1 MHIYASYEG
10 MQMDMKVRLT
20 ELRISLDPCYVL
32 TALNRLSKDGEL
44 GFFIR
49 PDEATKDRA
58 P

>member
-1 MHIYASYEG
+1 

-49 PDEATKDRA
+49 SDEATKDRA